1 MARSLPQHPV
11 RVATVTVEADGFVTV
26 DQEISVTSNG
36 DSGRGGD
43 KPPWLFRLHS
53 RRGAE
58 PPSRQRASVRSWRI
72 ETAGGVL
79 LAGQVEVDRREF
91 RRCSP
96 DTTASTGL
104 GLPLV
109 LRQRGLRR
117 AYYGRKQVDCEGAY
131 AYRDTDEQGASDP

>member
-1 MARSLPQHPV
+1 MNSGNSADAVTSEDGTYVSATLV

-72 ETAGGVL
+72 ETAGGAL
-79 LAGQVEVDRREF
+79 LAGQDEVDRREF
-91 RRCSP
+91 RR
-96 DTTASTGL
+96 
-104 GLPLV
+104 
-109 LRQRGLRR
+109 
-117 AYYGRKQVDCEGAY
+117 
-131 AYRDTDEQGASDP
+131 